1 MSVVA
6 GLVTLV
12 DLRDDDLGGQMSF
25 SARHEAALEDGRH
38 LLLLDDRGWTSSLL
52 RTTADSDFARD
63 VPDFW
68 ATTSRVEIEET
79 ARFVVGPDEPFD
91 GRSQEDMEGDHWA
104 YLAGILRQQGVAADA
119 DELKGLP
126 HDVVL
131 SKRVLALLG
140 HDPEAPA
147 PTTP

>member
-6 GLVTLV
+6 RLVTLV
-12 DLRDDDLGGQMSF
+12 DLRDDDNRGQMSF
-25 SARHEAALEDGRH
+25 SARHEAVLEDGRH
-38 LLLLDDRGWTSSLL
+38 LILLDVRGWSTWLL
-52 RTTADSDFARD
+52 RPTAGSDSARD

-68 ATTSRVEIEET
+68 AITSREDIEET
-79 ARFVVGPDEPFD
+79 TRQVVGPDEPFE
-91 GRSQEDMEGDHWA
+91 GRSQEDVEGDHWA

-131 SKRVLALLG
+131 SERLLALLG
-140 HDPEAPA
+140 GHAEAPGR
-147 PTTP
+147 PG